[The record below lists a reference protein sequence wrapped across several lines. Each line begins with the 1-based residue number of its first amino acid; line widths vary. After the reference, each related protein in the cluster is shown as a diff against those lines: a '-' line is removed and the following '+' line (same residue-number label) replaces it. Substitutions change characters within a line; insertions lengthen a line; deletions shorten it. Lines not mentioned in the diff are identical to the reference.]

1 MTVVTGG
8 PALTTVLASPVPTV
22 QSIKY
27 KEEHLVLHCNYLGM
41 HIHLYLQ
48 AATYLQAVIIN
59 NRKREKP
66 LFSVE
71 LQMLVL
77 QVRPNRP
84 FRRR

>member
-48 AATYLQAVIIN
+48 AATLFTSSYFQQL
-59 NRKREKP
+59 KKEKSP
-66 LFSVE
+66 CF
-71 LQMLVL
+71 Q
-77 QVRPNRP
+77 
-84 FRRR
+84 